1 MAGVLVF
8 PLPFSQWIDTM
19 TEIACADPVAQS
31 LIDWVAATKLG
42 LPPPDATASYLD
54 EMQFEDLVLGLL
66 DLNIEEAAQLGALSD
81 FDTPFERSSVRFYE
95 TLQQAVR
102 QLRLFKLFARTHD
115 GEYHRGICPAAYN
128 ERTGEHY
135 PEEMACW
142 RADFRAMSPE
152 QQMVATTIVW
162 MYRCG
167 PDSVWLRRVPCTWKA
182 SEALHY
188 LRDTDCLAEWLQLVA
203 RYPGW

>member
-1 MAGVLVF
+1 
-8 PLPFSQWIDTM
+8 M
-19 TEIACADPVAQS
+19 TEIASADPVAQS
-31 LIDWVAATKLG
+31 LIDWIAAAQQG
-42 LPPPDATASYLD
+42 LAPQDAAASHLD
-54 EMQFEDLVLGLL
+54 AMRFEDLVLGLL
-66 DLNIEEAAQLGALSD
+66 DLDIEEAAQLGALSD
-81 FDTPFERSSVRFYE
+81 FDAPFERSPVCFYE

-115 GEYHRGICPAAYN
+115 GEYHRSICPAAYN
-128 ERTGEHY
+128 ECTGEHY
-135 PEEMACW
+135 PEEMARW

-162 MYRCG
+162 MYRRG
-167 PDSVWLRRVPCTWKA
+167 PDSIWLRRVPCTWKA

-188 LRDTDCLAEWLQLVA
+188 LRDTDCLAVWLQLVA

>member
-1 MAGVLVF
+1 
-8 PLPFSQWIDTM
+8 M

-31 LIDWVAATKLG
+31 LLAWVAAIQQG
-42 LPPPDATASYLD
+42 LQPREDTTAALD
-54 EMQFEDLVLGLL
+54 EMRLEDLVLSLL
-66 DLNIEEAAQLGALSD
+66 DMDSDDAAHLDSLLGSD
-81 FDTPFERSSVRFYE
+81 EPFERSPQSYNEV
-95 TLQQAVR
+95 LQQALR
-102 QLRLFKLFARTHD
+102 QLRLFKLFTRTYD
-115 GEYHRGICPAAYN
+115 GEHHRSFCPSAYN

-135 PEEMACW
+135 PEEMARW

-162 MYRCG
+162 MYRAG
-167 PDSVWLRRVPCTWKA
+167 PDSIWLRRVPCTWKA

-188 LRDTDCLAEWLQLVA
+188 MHDTGCLSLWLQLVS